1 VGHFHVFR
9 LHHDIGTL
17 PLSNL
22 RDLEAFP
29 PLPPHLQPPLQ
40 ALRCNAIQR
49 LERPPAGRT
58 AHGRNQDKTRVNV
71 LLSTGHREIDLS
83 ARTS

>member
-1 VGHFHVFR
+1 MQY
-9 LHHDIGTL
+9 
-17 PLSNL
+17 S
-22 RDLEAFP
+22 
-29 PLPPHLQPPLQ
+29 
-40 ALRCNAIQR
+40 

-58 AHGRNQDKTRVNV
+58 THNRNQDKTRVNV